1 MLTVPFLWR
10 FSITAQ
16 SKQFASVA
24 NVTFPNMYQEFLDGV
39 DLLNFDMSWVVSAGC
54 FLEVDFH
61 DRLLWTTVGPAV
73 IMCLLGLTYA
83 IAIQRNRGLPEIARR
98 NARDKHLSMA
108 LLVTFLVYSS
118 VSSVVFQM
126 FACDKLD
133 DGNRYL
139 RADYTI
145 LCDSPKHKFFEVYA
159 SIMIAIYPVGIP
171 ALYIGLLLKDRR
183 LLQDQKDREESLVVR
198 PTSGLWQPYRPDRF
212 YYEVIECAR
221 RILLAG
227 VVVFIYPNTAAQI
240 AVTLAV
246 AVVFVFVS
254 EGMTPYE
261 SLWDTWISRIGH
273 AVIFASMYLALLLK
287 VDVSADNNNGQKLF
301 ETILVAAHG
310 SMVLAVAME
319 AIAMAFSVKKEKE
332 EQENQVQTPVL
343 KSTPISM
350 SRSNSTWKIGTACVE
365 DDEDCKGA

>member
-1 MLTVPFLWR
+1 M
-10 FSITAQ
+10 Q

-24 NVTFPNMYQEFLDGV
+24 NVTFPSVYQKFLDGIDV
-39 DLLNFDMSWVVSAGC
+39 LNFELSWVVSAGC

-73 IMCLLGLTYA
+73 IMCLLGMTYA
-83 IAIQRNRGLPEIARR
+83 IAIQRNRGLPEIALR

-118 VSSVVFQM
+118 ASSVVFQM
-126 FACDKLD
+126 FACDTLD

-145 LCDSPKHKFFEVYA
+145 LCDSPKHRFFEVYA
-159 SIMIAIYPVGIP
+159 SFMIAIYPVGIP
-171 ALYIGLLLKDRR
+171 VLYTGLLLKDRR
-183 LLQDQKDREESLVVR
+183 LLQDQKGRVDSLVVR
-198 PTSGLWQPYRPDRF
+198 PTSGLWQPYRPNRF

-240 AVTLAV
+240 AVTLAI

-261 SLWDTWISRIGH
+261 SPWDTWISRIGH

-287 VDVSADNNNGQKLF
+287 VDVSSDNNNSQRLF
-301 ETILVAAHG
+301 ETILVASHG
-310 SMVLAVAME
+310 SMVLAVVME
-319 AIAMAFSVKKEKE
+319 IIATVFSVKTEE
-332 EQENQVQTPVL
+332 EQENQEQKPSPNNTP
-343 KSTPISM
+343 SIM
-350 SRSNSTWKIGTACVE
+350 SKSNSTWKIGTACVE
-365 DDEDCKGA
+365 DDEDCNEA

>member
-1 MLTVPFLWR
+1 M
-10 FSITAQ
+10 Q

-24 NVTFPNMYQEFLDGV
+24 NVTFPSVYQKFLDGIDV
-39 DLLNFDMSWVVSAGC
+39 LNFELSWVVSAGC

-73 IMCLLGLTYA
+73 IMCLLGMTYA
-83 IAIQRNRGLPEIARR
+83 IAIQRNRGLPEIALR

-118 VSSVVFQM
+118 ASSVVFQM
-126 FACDKLD
+126 FACDTLD

-145 LCDSPKHKFFEVYA
+145 LCDSPKHRFFEVYA
-159 SIMIAIYPVGIP
+159 SFMIAIYPVGIP
-171 ALYIGLLLKDRR
+171 VLYTGLLLKDRR
-183 LLQDQKDREESLVVR
+183 LLQDQKGRVDSLVVR
-198 PTSGLWQPYRPDRF
+198 PTSGLWQPYRPNRF

-240 AVTLAV
+240 AVTLAI

-261 SLWDTWISRIGH
+261 SPWDTWISRIGH

-287 VDVSADNNNGQKLF
+287 VDVSSDNNNSQRLF
-301 ETILVAAHG
+301 ETILVASHG
-310 SMVLAVAME
+310 SMVLAVVIE
-319 AIAMAFSVKKEKE
+319 IIATVFSVKTEE
-332 EQENQVQTPVL
+332 EQENQAQKPSPNNTP
-343 KSTPISM
+343 SIM
-350 SRSNSTWKIGTACVE
+350 SKSNSTWKIGTACVE
-365 DDEDCKGA
+365 DDEDCNEA